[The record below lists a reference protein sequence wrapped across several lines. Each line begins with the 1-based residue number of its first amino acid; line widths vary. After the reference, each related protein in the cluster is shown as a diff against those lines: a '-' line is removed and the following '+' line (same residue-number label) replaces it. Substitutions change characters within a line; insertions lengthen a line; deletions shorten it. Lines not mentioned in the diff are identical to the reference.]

1 MGQEVDE
8 LITGAAGSP
17 PEFTQSERKLG
28 GPLPAD
34 ASFFIRRK
42 QAGCLRSTQEFFF
55 FCLSHSC
62 PISLNNGQRRA
73 GNEVKKPT
81 YFTKLCSADSGGLS
95 KCLRAPLG
103 AEFSQPP
110 NRVYLNPPP
119 LLLPAAIFS
128 CAWCFSEL
136 INRVTQV
143 SIKGCR
149 RGAAGHYTAQRHSLN
164 PFAFA
169 GRFLFFF
176 LSSPRALFIPPD
188 VGKA

>member
-17 PEFTQSERKLG
+17 PSSPRARGSWG

-55 FCLSHSC
+55 FSFFFCLSRSC

-73 GNEVKKPT
+73 GNEVKKRT
-81 YFTKLCSADSGGLS
+81 CLTKLRSADSGGLS
-95 KCLRAPLG
+95 KCLRASLG
-103 AEFSQPP
+103 AEFSQLP

-119 LLLPAAIFS
+119 PSLQPSFPAHDGVFQ
-128 CAWCFSEL
+128 
-136 INRVTQV
+136 N
-143 SIKGCR
+143 
-149 RGAAGHYTAQRHSLN
+149 
-164 PFAFA
+164 
-169 GRFLFFF
+169 
-176 LSSPRALFIPPD
+176 
-188 VGKA
+188 